1 MLLHTLPSPQVPVPT
16 PAAAGLVGQGAGCL
30 GVCQDDAGR
39 GAAAPNP
46 GPQASH
52 SYVPELSPA
61 LTFRLEEDSHL

>member
-16 PAAAGLVGQGAGCL
+16 PVAAGLVGRGAGCL
-30 GVCQDDAGR
+30 GACQDDAVG

-46 GPQASH
+46 DPRASH

-61 LTFRLEEDSHL
+61 LTFRLEENSHL